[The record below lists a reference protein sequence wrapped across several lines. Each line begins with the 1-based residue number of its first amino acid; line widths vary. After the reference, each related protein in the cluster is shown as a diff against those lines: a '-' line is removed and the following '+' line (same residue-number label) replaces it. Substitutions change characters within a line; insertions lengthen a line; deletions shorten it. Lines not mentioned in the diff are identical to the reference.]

1 LTEIKVY
8 VIYRKKRGDDLKVP
22 IRMNGIKYF
31 LVEDLVDMLPISI
44 QAIRNYVRTGKIHG
58 IKIGRS
64 YYISNASIN
73 EFLQTGG
80 VKKVIVE

>member
-1 LTEIKVY
+1 MTEIKVY
-8 VIYRKKRGDDLKVP
+8 VINRKKRGDDLIMP

-31 LVEDLVDMLPISI
+31 LTEDLVDMLPISL